1 MRSFAYAQDD
11 RKSHLHISCSRFNF
25 YARNPPKFSTQA
37 NQKMTKVILLEN
49 ISEAAISTF
58 KKFGIT
64 DIKILKTSIEEAPA
78 EVFEANIL
86 GIRSRSKLT
95 HEVLSKFKNLSC
107 VGCFC
112 IGTDQVDLK
121 AAKKLGIPVFNAP
134 FSNTRS
140 VAELVIGE
148 IISLYRRLHIV
159 NVEMHKGMWS
169 KNAAGCN
176 EIKNKN
182 LGIIGYGNIGAQV
195 GIIADAL
202 GMNVY
207 YYDIENKLPF
217 GSNHQVNSLDELLQI
232 SDVITLHVP
241 QSKSTDNIIN
251 RGTIAKMKKGVFII
265 NNSRGNVVDVDA
277 LAEALE
283 SKHVAG
289 AAVDVFPVEPS
300 SNAEEFVSPL
310 RKFDNVL
317 LTPHI
322 GGSTQEAQ
330 ENIAVEVSNKL
341 AQNHLIGSTAM
352 AVNFPNLALQK
363 PNDGCV
369 RISHV
374 HKNTPG
380 MLQAINHEISKH
392 ALNIQ
397 AQILSTDS
405 EIGYVVLD
413 VEAASVPSGLESD
426 LKSIAGTLSVRVSQ

>member
-1 MRSFAYAQDD
+1 M
-11 RKSHLHISCSRFNF
+11 K
-25 YARNPPKFSTQA
+25 K
-37 NQKMTKVILLEN
+37 TKVVLLEN
-49 ISEAAISTF
+49 ISAAAVDVF
-58 KKFGIT
+58 KKFNIE
-64 DIKILKTSIEEAPA
+64 DVSIIKTSIEEAD
-78 EVFEANIL
+78 ESVFDADIL

-95 HEVLSKFKNLSC
+95 KEILEKFKNLSC
-107 VGCFC
+107 IGCFC
-112 IGTDQVDLK
+112 IGTDQVDLSS
-121 AAKKLGIPVFNAP
+121 AKKLGIPVFNAP

-148 IISLYRRLHIV
+148 IISLYRRLHVV
-159 NVEMHKGMWS
+159 NVEMHKGVWS

-176 EIKNKN
+176 EIKNKV

-202 GMNVY
+202 GMNVI

-217 GSNHQVNSLDELLQI
+217 GSNRQVNSLEELLKI

-241 QSKSTDNIIN
+241 QDKSTDNIIN
-251 RGTIAKMKKGVFII
+251 KNTLSKMKKGVFII
-265 NNSRGNVVDVDA
+265 NNSRGNVVDIDA
-277 LAEALE
+277 LSEALE
-283 SKHVAG
+283 TKHVAG
-289 AAVDVFPVEPS
+289 AAIDVFPVEPS
-300 SNAEEFVSPL
+300 SNAEEFVSSL

-363 PNDGCV
+363 QKEGCV
-369 RISHV
+369 RIAHV

-380 MLQAINHEISKH
+380 MLQAINQEISKH
-392 ALNIQ
+392 SLNIQ
-397 AQILSTDS
+397 SQILSTDS

-413 VEAASVPSGLESD
+413 IESSFVPADLELG
-426 LKSIAGTLSVRVSQ
+426 LKSISGTLSVKINQI

>member
-1 MRSFAYAQDD
+1 
-11 RKSHLHISCSRFNF
+11 
-25 YARNPPKFSTQA
+25 
-37 NQKMTKVILLEN
+37 MTKVVLLEN

-58 KKFGIT
+58 QRFGVN
-64 DIKILKTSIEEAPA
+64 DVKILKTSIEDAPA

-86 GIRSRSKLT
+86 GIRSRSKLSK
-95 HEVLSKFKNLSC
+95 EVLQKFKNLSC
-107 VGCFC
+107 IGCFC
-112 IGTDQVDLK
+112 IGTDQVDLT

-148 IISLYRRLHIV
+148 IIALYRRLHIV
-159 NVEMHKGMWS
+159 NVEMHKGLWS

-176 EIKNKN
+176 EIKNKT

-207 YYDIENKLPF
+207 YHDVENKLPF
-217 GSNHQVNSLDELLQI
+217 GSNHQVNSLDELLKI

-241 QSKSTDNIIN
+241 QDKSTNNIIN

-265 NNSRGNVVDVDA
+265 NNSRGNVVDIDA
-277 LAEALE
+277 LADALE

-289 AAVDVFPVEPS
+289 AAIDVFPIEPA

-341 AQNHLIGSTAM
+341 AQNQLIGSTAM

-363 PNDGCV
+363 TKESCI
-369 RISHV
+369 RIAHV
-374 HKNTPG
+374 HTNTPG
-380 MLQAINHEISKH
+380 MLQAINHEIS
-392 ALNIQ
+392 AYNLNIQ

-413 VEAASVPSGLESD
+413 VETTEIPSGLETA
-426 LKSIAGTLSVRVSQ
+426 LKAIPGTLSVRISR

>member
-1 MRSFAYAQDD
+1 
-11 RKSHLHISCSRFNF
+11 
-25 YARNPPKFSTQA
+25 
-37 NQKMTKVILLEN
+37 MTKVILLEN

-58 KKFGIT
+58 KRFGIE
-64 DIKILKTSIEEAPA
+64 DIKILKTSIEEASD
-78 EVFEANIL
+78 EVFQANIL

-95 HEVLSKFKNLSC
+95 KEILQKFKNLSC

-112 IGTDQVDLK
+112 IGTDQVDLES
-121 AAKKLGIPVFNAP
+121 AKTLGIPVFNAP

-148 IISLYRRLHIV
+148 VISLYRRLHVV
-159 NVEMHKGMWS
+159 NVEMHKGIWS

-195 GIIADAL
+195 GIIAESL

-217 GSNHQVNSLDELLQI
+217 GSNKQLNSLDELLKI

-241 QSKSTDNIIN
+241 QDGSTNNIIN
-251 RGTIAKMKKGVFII
+251 KNTISKMKKGVFVI
-265 NNSRGNVVDVDA
+265 NNSRGNVVDIDS

-283 SKHVAG
+283 NKHVAG
-289 AAVDVFPVEPS
+289 AAIDVFPIEPS
-300 SNAEEFVSPL
+300 SNAEEFISPL

-330 ENIAVEVSNKL
+330 ENIAIEVANKL

-352 AVNFPNLALQK
+352 SVNFPNLALQK
-363 PNDGCV
+363 AKEGCV
-369 RISHV
+369 RIIHT

-380 MLQAINHEISKH
+380 VLQAINLEITKFS
-392 ALNIQ
+392 LNIQ
-397 AQILSTDS
+397 AQILAT
-405 EIGYVVLD
+405 ENNIGYVVLD
-413 VEAASVPSGLESD
+413 VETKDLSQD
-426 LKSIAGTLSVRVSQ
+426 LKNALKAISGTISLRIL

>member
-1 MRSFAYAQDD
+1 MS
-11 RKSHLHISCSRFNF
+11 
-25 YARNPPKFSTQA
+25 
-37 NQKMTKVILLEN
+37 QKKTSPAKVILLEN
-49 ISEAAISTF
+49 ISQAAIGTF
-58 KKFGIT
+58 EKFGIT
-64 DIKILKTSIEEAPA
+64 DVQILKTSIEEAPA

-95 HEVLSKFKNLSC
+95 KEVLAKFKNLSC

-112 IGTDQVDLK
+112 IGTDQVDLSS
-121 AAKKLGIPVFNAP
+121 AKKLGIPVFNAP

-148 IISLYRRLHIV
+148 IISLYRRLHVV
-159 NVEMHKGMWS
+159 NVEMHKGLWS

-176 EIKNKN
+176 EIKNKT
-182 LGIIGYGNIGAQV
+182 LGIVGYGNIGAQV
-195 GIIADAL
+195 GILAEVL
-202 GMNVY
+202 GMNVVY
-207 YYDIENKLPF
+207 HDVENKLPF
-217 GSNHQVNSLDELLQI
+217 GSNRQVNNLDELLKI
-232 SDVITLHVP
+232 SDVVTLHVP
-241 QSKSTDNIIN
+241 QDKSTNNIIN
-251 RGTIAKMKKGVFII
+251 RATLAKMKKGAFLI

-289 AAVDVFPVEPS
+289 VAIDVFPVEPA

-310 RKFDNVL
+310 RKFDNAL

-330 ENIAVEVSNKL
+330 ENIAIEVSNKL

-352 AVNFPNLALQK
+352 SVNFPNLLLQR
-363 PNDGCV
+363 PREGCI
-369 RISHV
+369 RIAHV

-380 MLQAINHEISKH
+380 MLQAINQEISKH
-392 ALNIQ
+392 SLNIQ
-397 AQILSTDS
+397 SQILSTDS

-413 VEAASVPSGLESD
+413 VEASAVPNGLEPD
-426 LKSIAGTLSVRVSQ
+426 LKAISGTVVVRII

>member
-1 MRSFAYAQDD
+1 
-11 RKSHLHISCSRFNF
+11 
-25 YARNPPKFSTQA
+25 
-37 NQKMTKVILLEN
+37 MTKVILLEN

-58 KKFGIT
+58 QRFGI
-64 DIKILKTSIEEAPA
+64 DDVKILKTSIEDAPS

-95 HEVLSKFKNLSC
+95 KEVLQRFKNLSC
-107 VGCFC
+107 IGCFC
-112 IGTDQVDLK
+112 IGTDQVDLD

-159 NVEMHKGMWS
+159 NVEMHKGLWS
-169 KNAAGCN
+169 KNAQGCN
-176 EIKNKN
+176 EIKNKT

-195 GIIADAL
+195 GVIANAL
-202 GMNVY
+202 GMNVV

-217 GSNHQVNSLDELLQI
+217 GANHQVNTLDDLLKI

-241 QSKSTDNIIN
+241 QGSGTNNIIN
-251 RGTIAKMKKGVFII
+251 KATIAKMKKGVFII
-265 NNSRGNVVDVDA
+265 NASRGNVVDIDA
-277 LAEALE
+277 LADALE

-289 AAVDVFPVEPS
+289 AAIDVFPVEPA
-300 SNAEEFVSPL
+300 SNVEEFVSPL

-341 AQNHLIGSTAM
+341 AQNHLTSSTAM

-363 PNDGCV
+363 TKASCI
-369 RISHV
+369 RIAHV
-374 HKNTPG
+374 HTNTPG
-380 MLQAINHEISKH
+380 MLQAINHEISEYN
-392 ALNIQ
+392 LNIQ

-413 VEAASVPSGLESD
+413 VETKEIPNGLED
-426 LKSIAGTLSVRVSQ
+426 ALKAIAGTVSVRILR

>member
-1 MRSFAYAQDD
+1 
-11 RKSHLHISCSRFNF
+11 
-25 YARNPPKFSTQA
+25 
-37 NQKMTKVILLEN
+37 MTKVVLLEN
-49 ISEAAISTF
+49 ISEVSISTF
-58 KKFGIT
+58 QRFGI
-64 DIKILKTSIEEAPA
+64 DDVKILKTSIEDAPS

-95 HEVLSKFKNLSC
+95 KEVLQKFKNLSC

-112 IGTDQVDLK
+112 IGTDQVDLS

-159 NVEMHKGMWS
+159 NVEMHKGLWS
-169 KNAAGCN
+169 KNAQGCN
-176 EIKNKN
+176 EIKNKT

-195 GIIADAL
+195 GVIANAL
-202 GMNVY
+202 GMNVV

-217 GSNHQVNSLDELLQI
+217 GSNRQVNSLDELLKI
-232 SDVITLHVP
+232 ADVITLHVP
-241 QSKSTDNIIN
+241 QGSGTNNIIN
-251 RGTIAKMKKGVFII
+251 KATIAKMQKGVFII
-265 NNSRGNVVDVDA
+265 NASRGNVIDIDA
-277 LAEALE
+277 LADALE

-289 AAVDVFPVEPS
+289 AAIDVFPVEPA
-300 SNAEEFVSPL
+300 SNAEEFISPL

-330 ENIAVEVSNKL
+330 ENIAIEVANKL
-341 AQNHLIGSTAM
+341 AQNHLTGSTAM

-363 PNDGCV
+363 TKESCI
-369 RISHV
+369 RIAHV
-374 HKNTPG
+374 HANTPG
-380 MLQAINHEISKH
+380 MLQAINHEIS
-392 ALNIQ
+392 AYNLNIQ

-413 VEAASVPSGLESD
+413 VETKEIPSGLED
-426 LKSIAGTLSVRVSQ
+426 ALKAIAGTTSVRILR